1 MLQSSGPPHRL
12 RHCLPSQ
19 LSAPVTCRKAPSLHD
34 LHVLHHF
41 NVGLTRSLHVHCPPA
56 ARHPQGFTC
65 GRWRV
70 RIVCVCVC
78 VCVCARARVR
88 VSVCVYVFILSFMLW
103 IFLPTHHPKTM
114 RISSVTA
121 LCLLTILCCPAPQN
135 GALVVFG
142 RGFCVTVHLRNF
154 RARVSRDKRRCSRN
168 ASWHAAER

>member
-78 VCVCARARVR
+78 VCVCVRTCLCVCACVRAVDDQLRLLSADPARPLCATVCPGLQCICTYFSITSSSGCHFQSTHCTHNRR
-88 VSVCVYVFILSFMLW
+88 FLSLGQRPISVLDAIA
-103 IFLPTHHPKTM
+103 K
-114 RISSVTA
+114 
-121 LCLLTILCCPAPQN
+121 
-135 GALVVFG
+135 G
-142 RGFCVTVHLRNF
+142 RSGCE
-154 RARVSRDKRRCSRN
+154 RAK
-168 ASWHAAER
+168 AG